1 MTDQIDKSSP
11 IPYYV
16 QLKGLLLDKIN
27 ANAFPDGKLP
37 SENDLAGKYEIT
49 VTTVRK
55 VLAELQNLDKIY
67 KVKGLGSFVKKP
79 KLELDIAKY
88 LSFGRMIQEQGLT
101 EQIEVIKREII
112 DFNSKILIGFKAKNP
127 SSKVISID
135 RIRSIDGEPLA
146 IERLFFNADLCG
158 PMFEKADDSLIYY
171 FLVEDLKINFAQID
185 EYLEPICLS
194 PGDAALLNI
203 KAHSP
208 ALSITKIS
216 YDPQDVWLEYSKTTI
231 RGDKC
236 RYHVSLK

>member
-16 QLKGLLLDKIN
+16 QLKGLLLDKIK
-27 ANAFPDGKLP
+27 ANDYADGKLP
-37 SENDLAGKYEIT
+37 SENELATQYEIT

-55 VLAELQNLDKIY
+55 VLAELQSLGKIY

-79 KLELDIAKY
+79 KLELDITKY

-101 EQIEVIKREII
+101 EEIEVIKREII
-112 DFNSKILIGFKAKNP
+112 DFNSKILNGFEAKNP
-127 SSKVISID
+127 SSKVININ

-158 PMFEKADDSLIYY
+158 PMFEKAEDSLIYD
-171 FLVEDLKINFAQID
+171 FLVEDIKITFAHID
-185 EYLEPICLS
+185 EYLEPICLGPS
-194 PGDAALLNI
+194 DAKLLNV
-203 KAHSP
+203 KTASP